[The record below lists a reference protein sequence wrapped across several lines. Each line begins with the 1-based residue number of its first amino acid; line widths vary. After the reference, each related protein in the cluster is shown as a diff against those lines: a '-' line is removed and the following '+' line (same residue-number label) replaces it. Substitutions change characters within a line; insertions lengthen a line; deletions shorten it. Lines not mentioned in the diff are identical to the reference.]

1 MNETPSDLKFLDSHE
16 WVKVDDNTVIVGISD
31 HAQNE
36 LGEVVFVEL
45 PAIGDEFVSG
55 DEAAV
60 VESVKAASEVYTP
73 LSGGVIEVNEA
84 LEENP
89 ELVNTSPYEDG
100 WFFKLKVSDEN
111 LGSIDSLMTAEEYSS
126 MLDGNS

>member
-16 WVKVDDNTVIVGISD
+16 WIKEDENTVIVGISD
-31 HAQNE
+31 HAQSE

-73 LSGGVIEVNEA
+73 LSGEVIEVNDA
-84 LEENP
+84 LEESP
-89 ELVNTSPYEDG
+89 ELVNTSPYEEG
-100 WFFKLKVSDEN
+100 WVFKLKVSDEN